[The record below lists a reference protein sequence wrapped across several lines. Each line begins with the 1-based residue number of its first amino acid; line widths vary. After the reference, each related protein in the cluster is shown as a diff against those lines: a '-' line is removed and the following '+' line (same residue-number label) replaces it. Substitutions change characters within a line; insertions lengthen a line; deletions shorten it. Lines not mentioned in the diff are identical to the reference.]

1 MQRFAAGDMKN
12 IATGHATF
20 APEQSNR
27 LTSVYYDSDIE
38 QTISHLS
45 VNTFGVPLFFNRL
58 RGDERFRVGQVDYP
72 APTFDQVT
80 REYVQAVNE
89 LPLLADQGD
98 GMKSFIGLA
107 TAVLTGQEQI
117 LLIDEPEAF
126 LHPPQAKAL
135 GRWVGRQSQ
144 QLNRQIFFSTHDSN
158 FLLGLLESGSSVCL
172 LHLTREGTKNHLY
185 ELNTDAVQDLWKDP
199 VLHYSN
205 VLQGLFCQQA
215 VICEADADCRFF
227 YAGLSEL
234 AHEKQISMAADET
247 LFIPANGKSH
257 VPAFAS
263 TLTPLHT
270 KLFTILDFDVLRVK
284 NDIKKIVE
292 SFGHIWD
299 TSLENEYMLMAR
311 GVNGNQRWEEL
322 KHTGISGFP
331 SGEAYQSLRRL
342 VDHLAEYGILILP
355 VGELEDLDKNVA
367 SEGTSAK
374 PLHGA
379 KWVNTM
385 LKENKHKTNSEAR
398 KILSRVL
405 QTFVVEKPSTLK

>member
-1 MQRFAAGDMKN
+1 M
-12 IATGHATF
+12 
-20 APEQSNR
+20 
-27 LTSVYYDSDIE
+27 
-38 QTISHLS
+38 
-45 VNTFGVPLFFNRL
+45 
-58 RGDERFRVGQVDYP
+58 
-72 APTFDQVT
+72 
-80 REYVQAVNE
+80 
-89 LPLLADQGD
+89 
-98 GMKSFIGLA
+98 
-107 TAVLTGQEQI
+107 
-117 LLIDEPEAF
+117 
-126 LHPPQAKAL
+126 
-135 GRWVGRQSQ
+135 
-144 QLNRQIFFSTHDSN
+144 
-158 FLLGLLESGSSVCL
+158 
-172 LHLTREGTKNHLY
+172 
-185 ELNTDAVQDLWKDP
+185 QDLWKDP

-331 SGEAYQSLRRL
+331 SGEAYQSLKRL